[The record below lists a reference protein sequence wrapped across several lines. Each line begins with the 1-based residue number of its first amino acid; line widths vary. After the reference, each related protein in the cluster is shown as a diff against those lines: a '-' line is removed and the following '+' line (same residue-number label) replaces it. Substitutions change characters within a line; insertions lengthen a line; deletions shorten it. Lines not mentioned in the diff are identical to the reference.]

1 MKSVALWIAA
11 VSLVACNRAQPA
23 PVESTP
29 PDDTDPL
36 RGREISP
43 GVSSGDSVEEA
54 LSPPAGL
61 DVEALERVPG
71 ITGVALRRC
80 TSQPDGFTRCAFTAD
95 NGFEARVLFR
105 AFDSNASSQ
114 FECESRA
121 GAAAD
126 TLTLGAGYSRWD
138 TGESVLT
145 ATDSLCFSTQ
155 VFQNGALDREESLR
169 VGTELAENAAS
180 VARDES
186 L

>member
-1 MKSVALWIAA
+1 
-11 VSLVACNRAQPA
+11 
-23 PVESTP
+23 VESTP
-29 PDDTDPL
+29 PEDNDPL

-43 GVSSGDSVEEA
+43 GAIAEG
-54 LSPPAGL
+54 LSPPAGV

-71 ITGVALRRC
+71 ISGVALRQC
-80 TSQPDGFTRCAFTAD
+80 APQPDGFTRCAFTAD
-95 NGFEARVLFR
+95 NGFEARVVFR

-155 VFQNGALDREESLR
+155 VLQNGALDRDESLR
-169 VGTELAENAAS
+169 VGTELAENAAAA
-180 VARDES
+180 ARAES

>member
-1 MKSVALWIAA
+1 VKAVALWIAA
-11 VSLVACNRAQPA
+11 ISVVACNRAQPA

-29 PDDTDPL
+29 PDDSDPL
-36 RGREISP
+36 RGRDNSP
-43 GVSSGDSVEEA
+43 GIIAEG

-71 ITGVALRRC
+71 ISGVALRQC
-80 TSQPDGFTRCAFTAD
+80 AALPDGFTGCAFTAD
-95 NGFEARVLFR
+95 NGLETRVVFR
-105 AFDSNASSQ
+105 AFDSNASTQ

-138 TGESVLT
+138 TGQSVLT

-155 VFQNGALDREESLR
+155 VFQNGALDRDESLR

-180 VARDES
+180 AARDES

>member
-23 PVESTP
+23 PVESAP

-36 RGREISP
+36 RGREIP
-43 GVSSGDSVEEA
+43 TGVIGEA

-61 DVEALERVPG
+61 DIEALERVPG
-71 ITGVALRRC
+71 ISGVALRRC
-80 TSQPDGFTRCAFTAD
+80 ASQSDGFTQCAFTGA

-126 TLTLGAGYSRWD
+126 SLTLGAGYSRWD

-145 ATDSLCFSTQ
+145 ATDALCFSTQ
-155 VFQNGALDREESLR
+155 VFQNGALDRDESLR

-180 VARDES
+180 AARDEA

>member
-23 PVESTP
+23 PAESTP

-36 RGREISP
+36 RGRESSP
-43 GVSSGDSVEEA
+43 SVIGEA

-71 ITGVALRRC
+71 VSGVALREC
-80 TSQPDGFTRCAFTAD
+80 ASQPDGFTRCAFTGA

-105 AFDSNASSQ
+105 AFDSNASTQ

-138 TGESVLT
+138 TGVSVLT

-155 VFQNGALDREESLR
+155 VFQNGALDRDESVR
-169 VGTELAENAAS
+169 VGTELAENAATA
-180 VARDES
+180 ARDEA